1 MCWQCRWQRGNGG
14 HRLWANE
21 EASKVAYLNY
31 RHVQPYVWA
40 IMISDKQP
48 IGSNSQ
54 TPNKHAPIISGQ
66 QQSIATMYCI
76 LYGEITRSIYEY
88 GLWEWDF
95 WKKCKQRSNDKQSAN
110 PKWKYLRVHFKITIN
125 NSHTNRMRWCRRQCR
140 PRQVWGKGEV
150 AEAHCWLS
158 VLTWLVHCAVRFWGV
173 AKSYDCIESSLSVST
188 SSLCCGGY
196 VFPLRISI
204 CCFRR
209 QLAVNGSASNLARL
223 FVTYRR
229 YERVNDNDTDGLKEY
244 AHICMGRFLFAFKCS
259 GGFEWSLRGPCI

>member
-173 AKSYDCIESSLSVST
+173 AKSYDCIESPLSGCLHSAVAAMYP
-188 SSLCCGGY
+188 LY
-196 VFPLRISI
+196 VFQSVAFAVSWQSMDQLRIW
-204 CCFRR
+204 
-209 QLAVNGSASNLARL
+209 
-223 FVTYRR
+223 
-229 YERVNDNDTDGLKEY
+229 RVCLSHTDGTNVSMTTTL
-244 AHICMGRFLFAFKCS
+244 MG
-259 GGFEWSLRGPCI
+259 